1 MAAAAAAALWG
12 RAMCVVCVSC
22 CVCAWG
28 GGGGGGAHI
37 TSGVETARHRE
48 EGVQP
53 EMQQTKPLTDTLSPV
68 WNENF
73 KCDYAGGG
81 ACSAPCH
88 CGPSALSTC
97 PPLPR
102 LS

>member
-1 MAAAAAAALWG
+1 VLRVA
-12 RAMCVVCVSC
+12 C
-22 CVCAWG
+22 CVCAWGGG

-81 ACSAPCH
+81 ACSASCR
-88 CGPSALSTC
+88 CRPSAALSTC
-97 PPLPR
+97 PPPPR

>member
-1 MAAAAAAALWG
+1 MLLLWLLPRRLLCGAARCVSCVCRVACVRGAAAA
-12 RAMCVVCVSC
+12 
-22 CVCAWG
+22 
-28 GGGGGGAHI
+28 GGGAHI

-73 KCDYAGGG
+73 KCD
-81 ACSAPCH
+81 
-88 CGPSALSTC
+88 
-97 PPLPR
+97 
-102 LS
+102 